1 MSVVLPEEGP
11 STKRCKSMREDCPDY
26 SLTNI
31 YALYSAT
38 CLHVCRKGKVS
49 DLVRQFDETDSG
61 PGVSGGGG
69 GGGAEGKEESTPR
82 KRKKPGLK
90 AFKMFESSGII
101 MGMVSSYV
109 RTYLY
114 VISY

>member
-1 MSVVLPEEGP
+1 MLQKCEEVCA
-11 STKRCKSMREDCPDY
+11 SEDCPGY
-26 SLTNI
+26 LLTNI
-31 YALYSAT
+31 YTLYSAI
-38 CLHVCRKGKVS
+38 LIHLSSRVCRKGKVS

-61 PGVSGGGG
+61 VSGGGG
-69 GGGAEGKEESTPR
+69 GRGGEEGKEEDIPR

-101 MGMVSSYV
+101 MGMVSDYV

>member
-11 STKRCKSMREDCPDY
+11 STKHCKSMREDCLDY

-61 PGVSGGGG
+61 VIGGGRG
-69 GGGAEGKEESTPR
+69 GGEEGKEESTPR

-109 RTYLY
+109 RIDLY

>member
-31 YALYSAT
+31 YVLYSAT

-61 PGVSGGGG
+61 VIGGGG
-69 GGGAEGKEESTPR
+69 EEGKEESTPR

-101 MGMVSSYV
+101 MGMVSGYIL
-109 RTYLY
+109 TYLY

>member
-1 MSVVLPEEGP
+1 M
-11 STKRCKSMREDCPDY
+11 
-26 SLTNI
+26 LTNI
-31 YALYSAT
+31 YVLYSAT
-38 CLHVCRKGKVS
+38 CLHVRRKGKVS

-69 GGGAEGKEESTPR
+69 GGGEEEGREESTPR

-101 MGMVSSYV
+101 MGMVSGYIP
-109 RTYLY
+109 TYLY
-114 VISY
+114 VISN

>member
-11 STKRCKSMREDCPDY
+11 STKHCKSKIAQEDCPDY

-38 CLHVCRKGKVS
+38 CLYVHRKGKVS

-61 PGVSGGGG
+61 VIGGERGGGE
-69 GGGAEGKEESTPR
+69 EGKEESTPR

-90 AFKMFESSGII
+90 AFKLFESSGII

-109 RTYLY
+109 HTYLY